1 MQCIRAGRAIERL
14 PDGSGPALMAF
25 SGGETDMST
34 GRRAYEAGHKPKFLA
49 VVDDSPECAK
59 ALRFALRRTSRT
71 GSGLVLLAIAP
82 PPEGE
87 TWLGVGDMLRAE
99 AEEEA
104 QALLDRAAAAL
115 ATLASLAPEL
125 IVRTGHKADEIL
137 ALIEQDH
144 DIAILVLAAGTGRDG
159 PGPLVTALAGRMA
172 GTFPVPI
179 AIVPGHLEDAEIDAL
194 A

>member
-1 MQCIRAGRAIERL
+1 M
-14 PDGSGPALMAF
+14 P
-25 SGGETDMST
+25 TK
-34 GRRAYEAGHKPKFLA
+34 RRAYDTGHRPKFLA
-49 VVDDSPECAK
+49 VVDDSLECSR
-59 ALRFALRRTSRT
+59 ALRFALRRASRT
-71 GSGLVLLAIAP
+71 GAGLVLLAVAP

-87 TWLGVGDMLRAE
+87 TWLGVGDLLREE

-104 QALLDRAAAAL
+104 QGLLDAAARDL
-115 ATLASLAPEL
+115 AKLASLVPEKV
-125 IVRTGHKADEIL
+125 VRTGHKAEEIT
-137 ALIEQDH
+137 ALIDEDK

-172 GTFPVPI
+172 GTFAVPI

>member
-1 MQCIRAGRAIERL
+1 
-14 PDGSGPALMAF
+14 
-25 SGGETDMST
+25 MST
-34 GRRAYEAGHKPKFLA
+34 RRRAYEAGHRPKFLA
-49 VVDDSPECAK
+49 VVDDSPECGK

-71 GSGLVLLAIAP
+71 GSGLVLMAVAP

-87 TWLGVGDMLRAE
+87 TWLGVGELLQAE

-104 QALLDRAAAAL
+104 LALLTKAAAGL
-115 ATLASLAPEL
+115 AVLASLEPEL
-125 IVRTGHKADEIL
+125 VVRTGHKADEIL
-137 ALIEQDH
+137 ALIGEDQ

-179 AIVPGHLEDAEIDAL
+179 AIVPGHLDDDEIDAL